1 MTLLV
6 SPYYRDSVGEIQW
19 LTVPPEYNDSA
30 GVEST
35 RLSFWGSAA
44 VKKLGL
50 TLVTTLAHSDI
61 YAEGADLSRLAQEIE
76 ILTGYVSF
84 LSRKEKTYWIYRLSN
99 VLAAIRIAES
109 CEGGV
114 YIG

>member
-1 MTLLV
+1 MIA
-6 SPYYRDSVGEIQW
+6 IQW
-19 LTVPPEYNDSA
+19 LTVPTEYNAFS
-30 GVEST
+30 GVSST
-35 RLSFWGSAA
+35 PLSLRGSAA
-44 VKKLGL
+44 VTTLWL
-50 TLVTTLAHSDI
+50 TLVSTLAHSDI